1 MSVRRIRWTR
11 RALRRLEAIGDHIAR
26 DNPVA
31 AADVIERIVASV
43 ETLAEYPAIG
53 RPGRIAGTRENVV
66 AGLPYIVPYR
76 VTPGAIEILT
86 ILHGAQRWPDRFE

>member
-31 AADVIERIVASV
+31 AADVVERILASV
-43 ETLAEYPAIG
+43 EPLGEYPALG

-66 AGLPYIVPYR
+66 TGLPYMVPYR
-76 VTPGAIEILT
+76 VKPNAIEILT
-86 ILHGAQRWPDRFE
+86 ILHGAQKWPDKLD